1 MGKKSM
7 DMKEQTAQ
15 LNQIPIQ
22 QVGRYFGLELPLTG
36 STNCPFP
43 NHIDKSPSFE
53 IKKDTVRWTCYACNI
68 YGGSID
74 FVIQM
79 QGISFL
85 EARKWLIKQ
94 ISNSSTH
101 FPVHYRQPLRGKSS
115 TAQSNKMD
123 EQESIPDF
131 ELYAEFLELCPL
143 LSEGRNYLTSRCIS
157 EKTINHFRIGQI
169 KDYSAIKSLVQIHG
183 FDRVNSA
190 GLLTKKSTKNRI
202 NPMFSP
208 QSLLFPYFEDG
219 QIVYYQ
225 SRNIAKQA
233 CKGRW
238 SNLKHKK
245 LRLYNSQV
253 LNDPKKKNIA
263 ICEGVIDTISAHEL
277 CFPAIGLIGVHAD
290 FTHEEYI
297 KLREKDSV
305 LILLDW
311 DDAGENR
318 SKKLLIEFQ
327 RYGISAIRKKCPS
340 KTSKDLNDYLQEK
353 CGKL

>member
-15 LNQIPIQ
+15 LNKIPIQ
-22 QVGRYFGLELPLTG
+22 QVGYYLGLEIPLTG

-53 IKKDTVRWTCYACNI
+53 IKQNTVRWICYACNI
-68 YGGSID
+68 CGGSID
-74 FVIQM
+74 FVKHM

-94 ISNSSTH
+94 TSNSSTH
-101 FPVHYRQPLRGKSS
+101 FPVHYRQPLRGNSS
-115 TAQSNKMD
+115 TVHPNKLD
-123 EQESIPDF
+123 EPESIPDF
-131 ELYAEFLELCPL
+131 ELYAEFLDLCPL
-143 LSEGRNYLTSRCIS
+143 LSEGRSYLTSRCIS
-157 EKTINHFRIGQI
+157 EKSINHFRIGQI
-169 KDYSAIKSLVQIHG
+169 KDYGAIRTLIQIHG
-183 FDRVNSA
+183 FDRVNLA
-190 GLLTKKSTKNRI
+190 GLLTKESTKNRFYSI
-202 NPMFSP
+202 FSP
-208 QSLLFPYFEDG
+208 QSLLFPYLEDG

-225 SRNIAKQA
+225 SRNIAVQA
-233 CKGRW
+233 HKGRW
-238 SNLKHKK
+238 RNLNHRKK
-245 LRLYNSQV
+245 RRLFNPDV
-253 LNDPKKKNIA
+253 LDDPQKKKIA

-277 CFPAIGLIGVHAD
+277 VIPAIGLNGVSAN

-311 DDAGENR
+311 DDAGEKR
-318 SKKLLIEFQ
+318 SKKLLIDFQ

-340 KTSKDLNDYLQEK
+340 KTSKDLNDFLKEK
-353 CGKL
+353 RGY